1 MKLKN
6 LLKSSIILI
15 LLSVNIFVFKQL
27 KSKQYIVNNIN
38 ISEEQKQAEEE
49 KKKAEDNIDKKN
61 EDKVETIKKYIE
73 NKNIST
79 VSLSAFNPNLKKFVV
94 QYMRRKY
101 NYNSL
106 TDDRK
111 LEDFY
116 TEELKNKYLESN
128 KGKEPHPKYDEKSR
142 LREDIMVNINTLDE
156 KTFLVTTLHKKDVYF
171 INKSSK
177 QETLEHK
184 NDAYTDTYIII
195 IEDNKYKILK
205 EEEKRITNIN
215 IGG

>member
-1 MKLKN
+1 MKIKI
-6 LLKSSIILI
+6 LLKSFLILI

-27 KSKQYIVNNIN
+27 KSKQDIVNNSN
-38 ISEEQKQAEEE
+38 ISEEQKQADEE

-61 EDKVETIKKYIE
+61 EDRVETIKKYIE
-73 NKNIST
+73 DKNIST
-79 VSLSAFNPNLKKFVV
+79 VSLSAFNPNLEKFVI
-94 QYMRRKY
+94 QYMRKKY

-116 TEELKNKYLESN
+116 TEELKNKYLEKTN
-128 KGKEPHPKYDEKSR
+128 GKEAHPKYDEKSR

-156 KTFLVTTLHKKDVYF
+156 KTFLVTTLHKKDIYF
-171 INKSSK
+171 INKASE
-177 QETLEHK
+177 QEILEHEK
-184 NDAYTDTYIII
+184 DAYTDTYIII
-195 IEDNKYKILK
+195 IENNKYKIIK
-205 EEEKRITNIN
+205 EQEKRITNIN

>member
-106 TDDRK
+106 TDERK

>member
-38 ISEEQKQAEEE
+38 ISEEQKQ
-49 KKKAEDNIDKKN
+49 AEDNIDKKN

>member
-27 KSKQYIVNNIN
+27 KSKQDIINNSN

-49 KKKAEDNIDKKN
+49 KKKAEDNKN
-61 EDKVETIKKYIE
+61 ENRVETIKKYIE
-73 NKNIST
+73 DKNIST
-79 VSLSAFNPNLKKFVV
+79 VSLSAFNSNLEKFVI

-111 LEDFY
+111 LEVFY
-116 TEELKNKYLESN
+116 SEELKKQYLEKTN
-128 KGKEPHPKYDEKSR
+128 GKEPHPKYDEKSR

-156 KTFLVTTLHKKDVYF
+156 KTFLVTTLHKKDIYF
-171 INKSSK
+171 INKASE
-177 QETLEHK
+177 QEILEHEK
-184 NDAYTDTYIII
+184 DAYTDTYIII
-195 IEDNKYKILK
+195 IENNKYKIIK

>member
-27 KSKQYIVNNIN
+27 KSKQDIVNNSN

-49 KKKAEDNIDKKN
+49 KKKAEDNKN
-61 EDKVETIKKYIE
+61 ENRVETIKKYIE
-73 NKNIST
+73 DKNIST
-79 VSLSAFNPNLKKFVV
+79 VSLSAFNSNLEKFVI

-111 LEDFY
+111 LEVFY
-116 TEELKNKYLESN
+116 SEELKKQYLEKTN
-128 KGKEPHPKYDEKSR
+128 GKEPHPKYDEKSR

-156 KTFLVTTLHKKDVYF
+156 KTFLVTTLHKKDIYF
-171 INKSSK
+171 INKASE
-177 QETLEHK
+177 QEILEHEK
-184 NDAYTDTYIII
+184 DAYTDTYIII
-195 IEDNKYKILK
+195 IENNKYKIIK
-205 EEEKRITNIN
+205 EQEKRITNIN

>member
-1 MKLKN
+1 MKIKI
-6 LLKSSIILI
+6 LLKSFIILI

-27 KSKQYIVNNIN
+27 KSKQDIVNNSN
-38 ISEEQKQAEEE
+38 IEQQKQAEEE

-61 EDKVETIKKYIE
+61 EDRVETIKKYIE
-73 NKNIST
+73 DKNVST
-79 VSLSAFNPNLKKFVV
+79 VALSAFNPNLEKFVI
-94 QYMRRKY
+94 QYMKKKY

-106 TDDRK
+106 TDNRK

-116 TEELKNKYLESN
+116 TKELKNKYLESN

-171 INKSSK
+171 INKASK

-195 IEDNKYKILK
+195 IEDNKYKIIK